1 MYNENKVVIINSK
14 GEILPLGRLNSSDLH
29 GQIISKYLKE
39 TYSNVRVYQS
49 LDYDTYLPV
58 LFYFCAMEEN
68 ILLINTSEK
77 SKRPSCTLILPNNYK
92 DNLAK
97 VKEVLSFFRTYEFI
111 IEAYPYSDGG
121 FPRFKVEIENINHEE
136 TLTTL
141 ENGLDLNNDD
151 VKKLSM

>member
-1 MYNENKVVIINSK
+1 M
-14 GEILPLGRLNSSDLH
+14 PLWRLNSSDLH

-39 TYSNVRVYQS
+39 TYSNVSVYQS

-58 LFYFCAMEEN
+58 LFYFCAMEKN

-92 DNLAK
+92 DNFAK
-97 VKEVLSFFRTYEFI
+97 VKELLSFFGAYEFI
-111 IEAYPYSDGG
+111 IEAYPYSDNG
-121 FPRFKVEIENINHEE
+121 FPRFKVEIENINQKEA
-136 TLTTL
+136 LTTL

>member
-1 MYNENKVVIINSK
+1 M
-14 GEILPLGRLNSSDLH
+14 IL
-29 GQIISKYLKE
+29 I
-39 TYSNVRVYQS
+39 YQ
-49 LDYDTYLPV
+49 
-58 LFYFCAMEEN
+58 FYFCAMEEN

-111 IEAYPYSDGG
+111 IEAYPYSDNC
-121 FPRFKVEIENINHEE
+121 FPKFKVKIENINQKEA
-136 TLTTL
+136 LTTL